1 MLTGTPHLKFLDAM
15 EAEHCK
21 KQGHNHFFE
30 TPNYKIKTCPEIE
43 WNLVR
48 KREGKTEEEF
58 MKILS
63 NEVPSVGLGPAHHG
77 RRIPDVH
84 ELLQLEDS
92 KRAKLIKS
100 EVLAIVQYTGP
111 LARFTQVFLL
121 FSGFIFNSLFSVL
134 RSI

>member
-77 RRIPDVH
+77 RRIPDVDD
-84 ELLQLEDS
+84 LLQLEDS
-92 KRAKLIKS
+92 KQAKLIKC

-111 LARFTQVFLL
+111 LASSSAASSFF
-121 FSGFIFNSLFSVL
+121 F
-134 RSI
+134 